1 MLRTEINKD
10 EPLYPGDVI
19 EMHFKAFGPDWVY
32 LRAAELAMLQ
42 WRMEKKNPDYDLIS
56 WSAPGDKIIM
66 TFRILEPREP
76 TQEMQQA
83 GIGTAAVIA
92 VIVVGGGLFAWL
104 SLDKV
109 YKISQAPAVQ
119 VALAGGGAVSLV
131 FAVFIGY
138 LVLTYA
144 LGYSKQ

>member
-32 LRAAELAMLQ
+32 LRAAELALLQ
-42 WRMEKKNPDYDLIS
+42 WRMEKKNPDYDLIG
-56 WSAPGDKIIM
+56 WSVPGDKIIM
-66 TFRILEPREP
+66 KFRILEPREP

-83 GIGTAAVIA
+83 SIGTAAVIA
-92 VIVVGGGLFAWL
+92 VIVIGGGLFAWL
-104 SLDKV
+104 ALDKV

-131 FAVFIGY
+131 FAVFVGY

-144 LGYSKQ
+144 LGYAKK